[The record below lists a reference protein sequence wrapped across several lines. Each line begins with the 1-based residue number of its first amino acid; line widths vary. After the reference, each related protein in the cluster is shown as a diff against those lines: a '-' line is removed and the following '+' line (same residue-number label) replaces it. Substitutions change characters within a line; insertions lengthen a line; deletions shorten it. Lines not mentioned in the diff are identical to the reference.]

1 HRDLKPANVLL
12 VRSDSIHGVQ
22 LGNSP
27 DESGHY
33 EPKITDFG
41 LAKRLETPGH
51 TATGAVMGTPSYM
64 APEQAG
70 GKGKSVGPPA
80 DQYALGAILYELLTG
95 RPPFRAATPLDTV
108 LLVVSDDPVPPTRLN
123 PKTPRDLETIALKC
137 LAKDP
142 AKRYATAAA
151 LADDLRRFQAGE
163 PITAR
168 PAGPIEKAVKW
179 AKRNPALAA
188 WIGIVPVQ
196 VVAGSEIAVLVGC
209 AAITTLLP

>member
-70 GKGKSVGPPA
+70 GKGKSVGPAA
-80 DQYALGAILYELLTG
+80 DFYALGAILYEALTG

-108 LLVVSDDPVPPTRLN
+108 QQVRTEEAVPPRRLQ
-123 PKTPRDLETIALKC
+123 PQVPRDLDTICRKC
-137 LAKDP
+137 LEKDP
-142 AKRYATAAA
+142 QRRYLSAGD
-151 LADDLRRFQAGE
+151 LADDLARFLAGE
-163 PITAR
+163 PI
-168 PAGPIEKAVKW
+168 
-179 AKRNPALAA
+179 
-188 WIGIVPVQ
+188 
-196 VVAGSEIAVLVGC
+196 
-209 AAITTLLP
+209 